1 MESMG
6 DRELAALYERCG
18 FALYRRCLAYLG
30 NEAEAQDAV
39 QEVFVRAVEAAP
51 RYRPEAN
58 PAAWLRQIA
67 DHLCID
73 LLRRRKRNPVRGD
86 SSDEVRAGEALD
98 RFTAPSGEHLVLAHR
113 LIASLEPEAARLAV
127 LYFLDG
133 MTQEEL
139 AVETG
144 LSRRTI
150 GKRLQA
156 IVSAAHTLIATPEPG
171 T

>member
-1 MESMG
+1 MG

-18 FALYRRCLAYLG
+18 FALYRRCLTYLG

-39 QEVFVRAVEAAP
+39 QEVFARAIEAAP
-51 RYRPEAN
+51 RYRPEAD

-73 LLRRRKRNPVRGD
+73 LLRRRKRNPVRGEVGE
-86 SSDEVRAGEALD
+86 DERSGASGDLD
-98 RFTAPSGEHLVLAHR
+98 RVAAPSGEHLVLAHR
-113 LIASLEPEAARLAV
+113 LIRSLEPEATRIAV

-133 MTQEEL
+133 MTQEEV
-139 AVETG
+139 ARETG

>member
-1 MESMG
+1 ME

-18 FALYRRCLAYLG
+18 FGLYRRCLAYLG
-30 NEAEAQDAV
+30 NESEAQDAV
-39 QEVFVRAVEAAP
+39 QEVFARAIEAAP
-51 RYRPEAN
+51 RYRRDGE

-86 SSDEVRAGEALD
+86 ASEDEAAGGALD

-113 LIASLEPEAARLAV
+113 LIESLDVDAARIAV

-133 MTQEEL
+133 MTQEEV
-139 AVETG
+139 AQETG
-144 LSRRTI
+144 LSRKTI
-150 GKRLQA
+150 GRRLQA
-156 IVSAAHTLIATPEPG
+156 IVSAAHTLIAHPEPG

>member
-1 MESMG
+1 MG

-18 FALYRRCLAYLG
+18 FALYRRCLTYLG
-30 NEAEAQDAV
+30 NDAEAQDAV
-39 QEVFVRAVEAAP
+39 QEVFARALEAAP
-51 RYRPEAN
+51 RYRPEAD

-73 LLRRRKRNPVRGD
+73 LLRRRKRNPVRGEA
-86 SSDEVRAGEALD
+86 SEDEHSGSGDALD
-98 RFTAPSGEHLVLAHR
+98 RVAAPSGEHLVLAHR
-113 LIASLEPEAARLAV
+113 LIQSLEPEATRIAV

-133 MTQEEL
+133 MTQEEV
-139 AVETG
+139 ARETG

>member
-1 MESMG
+1 MG
-6 DRELAALYERCG
+6 DRELAALYERWG
-18 FALYRRCLAYLG
+18 FSLYRRCLAYLG

-39 QEVFVRAVEAAP
+39 QEVFARAIEAAP
-51 RYRPEAN
+51 RFRAESS

-67 DHLCID
+67 DNLCID
-73 LLRRRKRNPVRGD
+73 LLRRRRRNPVRGD
-86 SSDEVRAGEALD
+86 ASDDERAGDTLD
-98 RFTAPSGEHLVLAHR
+98 RFTAPSGEHLILAHR
-113 LIASLEPEAARLAV
+113 LILSLQPDAARIAV

-133 MTQEEL
+133 MTQEEV

-156 IVSAAHTLIATPEPG
+156 IVSAAHTLIANPEPG
-171 T
+171 A

>member
-1 MESMG
+1 MGPMG
-6 DRELAALYERCG
+6 DRELAVLYERCG

-30 NEAEAQDAV
+30 TEAEAQDAV
-39 QEVFVRAVEAAP
+39 QEVFARAIEAAP

-67 DHLCID
+67 DHFCID
-73 LLRRRKRNPVRGD
+73 VLRRRKRNPVRGD
-86 SSDEVRAGEALD
+86 ASDDGPAGDALD
-98 RFTAPSGEHLVLAHR
+98 RFTAPSGEHLILAHR
-113 LIASLEPEAARLAV
+113 LIQSLKPEAAQIAV

-133 MTQEEL
+133 MTQDEV

-156 IVSAAHTLIATPEPG
+156 IVSAAHTLIANPEPG

>member
-1 MESMG
+1 MG

-39 QEVFVRAVEAAP
+39 QEVFARAIEAAP
-51 RYRPEAN
+51 RYRPDRD

-73 LLRRRKRNPVRGD
+73 VLRRRKRNPVRGD
-86 SSDEVRAGEALD
+86 ADEHTRGALD
-98 RFTAPSGEHLVLAHR
+98 RFTAPCGEHLVLAHR
-113 LIASLEPEAARLAV
+113 VIESLEPEAARIAV

-133 MTQEEL
+133 MTQEEV

-156 IVSAAHTLIATPEPG
+156 IVSAAHTLIANPEPG

>member
-1 MESMG
+1 MG

-39 QEVFVRAVEAAP
+39 QEVFARAIEAAP
-51 RYRPEAN
+51 RYRPEAD

-73 LLRRRKRNPVRGD
+73 LLRRRKRNPVRGEA
-86 SSDEVRAGEALD
+86 SEDERNGHGEALD
-98 RFTAPSGEHLVLAHR
+98 RVAAPSGEHLVLAHR
-113 LIASLEPEAARLAV
+113 LIQSLEPEAACIAV

-133 MTQEEL
+133 MTQEEV
-139 AVETG
+139 ARETG